1 MAEENS
7 NVHKYHIFIT
17 CSSVDGHP
25 DWLVFEK
32 KNMKWFPKFP
42 PDPEDLGDVISSL
55 SLYDRAPSRNRTDE
69 TAVGND
75 SGQHF
80 TASLHSAEFSHPHPL
95 PGRAAYFLRVVYKW
109 FSTKPTARASV
120 IHREEMLLF
129 EIHTLTST
137 QNKPREEGR
146 FWNCFPA
153 LWKWRV
159 TQNQNKLPN
168 WCNVE
173 NISFYLQSSTC

>member
-1 MAEENS
+1 
-7 NVHKYHIFIT
+7 
-17 CSSVDGHP
+17 
-25 DWLVFEK
+25 
-32 KNMKWFPKFP
+32 MKWFSKFT

-55 SLYDRAPSRNRTDE
+55 SLYNRTPSRSGTDE

-95 PGRAAYFLRVVYKW
+95 PGRAAYFLRVVYKR
-109 FSTKPTARASV
+109 FSTKPTAWASV

-137 QNKPREEGR
+137 QKQAQGRGKILKLFPCPVKTASDRESKQAPYLMQCEKY
-146 FWNCFPA
+146 F
-153 LWKWRV
+153 L
-159 TQNQNKLPN
+159 LPSEFN
-168 WCNVE
+168 LLV
-173 NISFYLQSSTC
+173 SK